1 MKTIGEFTWGKIRR
15 MNTQQK
21 TKQNNNNKKGKT
33 GRATGLGRKSRQWI
47 GTVDRNEELN
57 EFCFVVFGQA
67 ES

>member
-33 GRATGLGRKSRQWI
+33 GRATGLGRKPRQWI
-47 GTVDRNEELN
+47 
-57 EFCFVVFGQA
+57 
-67 ES
+67 